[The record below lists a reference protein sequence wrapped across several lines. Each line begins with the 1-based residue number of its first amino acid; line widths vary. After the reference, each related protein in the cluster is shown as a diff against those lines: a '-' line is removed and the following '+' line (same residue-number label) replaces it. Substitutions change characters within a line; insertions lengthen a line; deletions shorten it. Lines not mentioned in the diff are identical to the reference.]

1 MRNEFE
7 GIDVSDGTKK
17 RKTKQISRR
26 RAIQGMGV
34 AILAPLTPG
43 CTSRDEDSG
52 EETDP
57 WTGMS
62 FARLREQVDT
72 VVVLMME
79 NRSFDHYFGSLSLL
93 EGRTDVE
100 GLQSEM
106 SNPHPDGEDVL
117 VFPSEVFCLPD
128 PPHSWDSSHAQFN
141 DGANDQFV
149 QQFSYRSPDYCQEA
163 MGYWDRT
170 VLSTFY
176 TLADHYTLCDQWYSS
191 LMSSTWPNR
200 FYSHAAQNGGEAESG
215 NQVSIG

>member
-1 MRNEFE
+1 MRNKFE
-7 GIDVSDGTKK
+7 GIDVSDGIKK

-43 CTSRDEDSG
+43 CTAKDEDSG
-52 EETDP
+52 EETDS

-62 FARLREQVDT
+62 FARLREHIDT

-100 GLQSEM
+100 GLRSEM
-106 SNPHPDGEDVL
+106 SNPHPDGGDVL

-128 PPHSWDSSHAQFN
+128 PPHSSWFFILETLHISARSILVRFSRPTLERNNA
-141 DGANDQFV
+141 GATSEDRFRSTPRQTV
-149 QQFSYRSPDYCQEA
+149 Q
-163 MGYWDRT
+163 RT
-170 VLSTFY
+170 Y
-176 TLADHYTLCDQWYSS
+176 
-191 LMSSTWPNR
+191 
-200 FYSHAAQNGGEAESG
+200 
-215 NQVSIG
+215 